1 MMSVSAG
8 KECFYQKNATGAP
21 ATQSTGLKFRPATP
35 AMLAILT
42 DEFSWHWC
50 RWALKFIPGVR
61 PATASGS
68 DHFDFDPDDDLP

>member
-1 MMSVSAG
+1 
-8 KECFYQKNATGAP
+8 
-21 ATQSTGLKFRPATP
+21 
-35 AMLAILT
+35 MLAILT